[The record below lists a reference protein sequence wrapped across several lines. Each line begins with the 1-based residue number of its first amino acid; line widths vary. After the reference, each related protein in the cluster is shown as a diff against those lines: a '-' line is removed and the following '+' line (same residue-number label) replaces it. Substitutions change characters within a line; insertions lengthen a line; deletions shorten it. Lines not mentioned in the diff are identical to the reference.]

1 MPMPNFTESQ
11 SLSYKAEGSLYRD
24 ISPVLTNIDPDKTPF
39 LSNMPDGEDAHEMTF
54 EWQLDHL
61 RPPKKNQRLEYD
73 EYDKFEEAGSVGR
86 MSNNCQIFRVDG
98 YVSDV
103 MQKAWKTYNPKQNEL
118 ARVIEKRTKEL
129 AHDIEYA
136 IIANVE
142 SNAEIGGTTPAM
154 TGGIPYFLEE
164 TAIDVTISGNKMTA
178 AKAHHLETG
187 KWVYLKDT
195 AGGTTPA
202 GLAINTPY
210 YIRVAA
216 SPDNPTTDFY
226 LYASAKD
233 AIEDADCTNPLTLTA
248 GTGIQ
253 IVMNNVVDAGN
264 SAFNL
269 TQVNDAVQMVFMR
282 GGDATEAWMS
292 ARNKR
297 KFSQLLT
304 AVHVTNRDQ
313 GDHRV
318 DDVVTVYETDF
329 GVIKAQAHRDLPDDA
344 IYLLDNSYWKLR
356 WFDRAHVI
364 PQDKLAK
371 SGSYEK
377 FVATATMGLEGTQPL
392 ASAAILNIG

>member
-1 MPMPNFTESQ
+1 MPMPSYTESQ

-136 IIANVE
+136 IVANME
-142 SNAEIGGTTPAM
+142 SSAEVGGTTPAM
-154 TGGIPYFLEE
+154 TGGIPYFMKE
-164 TAIDVTISGNKMTA
+164 TTIAVTIDGNKMTA
-178 AKAHHLETG
+178 ASPHHLETG
-187 KWVYLKDT
+187 KWVYLRD
-195 AGGTTPA
+195 ADGSETPA
-202 GLAINTPY
+202 GLATNTPY
-210 YIRVAA
+210 YIRVAK
-216 SPDNPTTDFY
+216 SDPSKDFY
-226 LYASAKD
+226 LYKSAKD
-233 AIEDADCTNPLTLTA
+233 AIEDENETSPLTLTA
-248 GTGIQ
+248 STGVE
-253 IVMNNVVDAGN
+253 IVMNNVVDAGGKDFTL
-264 SAFNL
+264 A
-269 TQVNDAVQMVFMR
+269 QINDAVQMVFMR
-282 GGDATEAWMS
+282 GGDATDAWMS

-329 GVIKAQAHRDLPDDA
+329 GVIKAQAHRDLSDDA
-344 IYLLDNSYWKLR
+344 LYLLDPSYWKLR
-356 WFDRAHVI
+356 WFTRAHVI